1 MRRAKSNV
9 LLLLVIVTLFW
20 VVAFVSWWT
29 SVWYTDAF
37 AQLGADLPT
46 ASFFV
51 LKVSGN
57 LIVPFGIGAIFTTVI
72 LYEFFRKTN
81 RAILRSV
88 WLLCISTALSLVVM
102 VAITLPMLKM
112 CGEFL
117 PERPNTF
124 ESTGIENKRNAVLH
138 LAESKIAFGVS
149 ETHLR

>member
-1 MRRAKSNV
+1 MRRAQTSV

-29 SVWYTDAF
+29 SVWYTDVF
-37 AQLGADLPT
+37 AQFGADLPT

-51 LKVSGN
+51 LKASGN
-57 LIVPFGIGAIFTTVI
+57 LIVPFGIAAVFTTVI
-72 LYEFFRKTN
+72 LYELLRKTN
-81 RAILRSV
+81 RAILLSV

-124 ESTGIENKRNAVLH
+124 ESTGLENRRDAVLL
-138 LAESKIAFGVS
+138 LAESRCGQ
-149 ETHLR
+149 